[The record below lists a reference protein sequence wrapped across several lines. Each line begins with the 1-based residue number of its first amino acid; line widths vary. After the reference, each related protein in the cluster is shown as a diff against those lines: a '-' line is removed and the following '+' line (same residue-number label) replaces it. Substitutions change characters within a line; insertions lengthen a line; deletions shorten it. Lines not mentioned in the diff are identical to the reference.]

1 MSINKVAESYFFMY
15 ENFEF
20 SKTFA
25 TPWPKDIFLKRDIDQ
40 LFSIFQFYSYIVLVA
55 CSDKSLR
62 VMDMNA
68 QQILRQIPHCHAKPV
83 TKLVLVR

>member
-1 MSINKVAESYFFMY
+1 MSINKVAES
-15 ENFEF
+15 
-20 SKTFA
+20 S
-25 TPWPKDIFLKRDIDQ
+25 FLKPSLLLNQKIFFFCETRDIDQ